1 MDTGWWAKVQCIHV
15 HHLYLLPFV
24 EQKTFLVLDS
34 YLKMNGCPEYKQN
47 LTPTFLVFEDGKWQD
62 SYYFSL

>member
-1 MDTGWWAKVQCIHV
+1 MQCIHV

-34 YLKMNGCPEYKQN
+34 YLLLYVKQKRHHMQLKMNGCPEYKQN
-47 LTPTFLVFEDGKWQD
+47 LTPTFLVFEDGK
-62 SYYFSL
+62 